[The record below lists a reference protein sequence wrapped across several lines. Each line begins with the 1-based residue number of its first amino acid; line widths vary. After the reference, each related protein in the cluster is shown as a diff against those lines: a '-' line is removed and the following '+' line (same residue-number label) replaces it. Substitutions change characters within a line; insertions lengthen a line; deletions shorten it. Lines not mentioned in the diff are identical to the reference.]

1 MLPELTLFLRRMD
14 RCPTSPSAARVGG
27 STPPPARMSEARTR
41 GRSAYLSGNGTGGGS
56 PRGGSSG
63 GDGGPGGVTAP
74 PSPQPP
80 APPARPGPRRQLSP
94 PPAGEPLVG
103 AAAERA
109 REGDDDA
116 LRLLYLLYADNVY
129 GYVLA
134 IVRDEHD
141 AEDIASEVFSKLPRA
156 LTRYQPG
163 ATPFAAWLLRVAR
176 NAAFDHLRA
185 QRSVPRAEV
194 YAVTEVAET
203 PAFERLADLRAAL
216 ASLPPDQRQVMLM
229 RLVAGMSP
237 GEVAVELGRSVDAVH
252 ALQHRARRR
261 LRRDL
266 TQQGW
271 APRAAAA

>member
-1 MLPELTLFLRRMD
+1 MGQVAVRRAAD
-14 RCPTSPSAARVGG
+14 RLEATAAR
-27 STPPPARMSEARTR
+27 
-41 GRSAYLSGNGTGGGS
+41 SGY
-56 PRGGSSG
+56 R
-63 GDGGPGGVTAP
+63 
-74 PSPQPP
+74 
-80 APPARPGPRRQLSP
+80 RRRQLSH
-94 PPAGEPLVG
+94 PPAGQALVR

-141 AEDIASEVFSKLPRA
+141 AEDITSEVFSKLPRA
-156 LTRYQPG
+156 LTRYRSG

-176 NAAFDHLRA
+176 NAALDHLRA

-194 YAVTEVAET
+194 HAVTEEAET

-216 ASLPPDQRQVMLM
+216 ASLPTDQRQVMLM

-237 GEVAVELGRSVDAVH
+237 GEVALELGRSVDAVH

-261 LRRDL
+261 LRREL

-271 APRAAAA
+271 APRAVAA